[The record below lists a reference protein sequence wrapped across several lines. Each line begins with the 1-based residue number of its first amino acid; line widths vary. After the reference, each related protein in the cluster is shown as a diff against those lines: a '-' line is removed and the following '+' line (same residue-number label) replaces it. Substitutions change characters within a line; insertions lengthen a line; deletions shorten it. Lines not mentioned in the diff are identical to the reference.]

1 MEKYCIYIPTNHIMW
16 FISQYALLSILLY
29 SSLLSTNYG
38 FLRNSNAII
47 TVQTRLF
54 LNRKMEQ
61 KLPSMDNF
69 IRRESISELLDEVD
83 RSSIKELYFTNDLK
97 KIYSVHKKQVENDYS
112 DVVENDISVVN
123 SVPALVQNVL
133 DNSRTHQVKT
143 YILPEQMSFGSTLS
157 QLGGVF
163 SGLLSSLFYIAL
175 LYSVINAIRNQGQ
188 GNMPMG
194 PFAGGGAGGR
204 GGASFLNNRNNIDV
218 KKDKEAMIKANI
230 TLQDWAGSPE
240 IFEEC
245 NEVISY
251 LRNSTNYEAAGATI
265 PKGILLEGPPG
276 TGKTLIAKA
285 IASECDA
292 NFISVAS
299 SEFVELFVGLGAQ
312 KVRTLFNQA
321 RENTPCI
328 LFIDEIDSIGKQRGT
343 GINMGNDE
351 REQTLN
357 QLLAEM
363 DGFNDNSGILVI
375 AATNRKDVLDSALLR
390 PGRFDRIIT
399 VPLPDKESRKKII
412 QVHSRNKKF
421 EDYLDYDF
429 LAEMSAGFSGAQIKN
444 FINEAAI
451 LTAREGRN
459 TITQNDLENALEKL
473 VVGIV
478 KRIDTRSDTTRIRV
492 AIHEAGHAL
501 LSLVFT
507 DYFELKKVTIQATYN
522 GAGGYTLFNE
532 KPEITESGLYTKECL
547 KKRLVVAMGG
557 KAAETVFYGRDY
569 VSLGAVQ
576 DLKTANQLAQSMI
589 GNYGMGETLEVFY
602 NENTESGRNPFLG
615 RSLAMGDKY
624 SDSTKQIIDK
634 ESLELVQAAYDEA
647 FQIITKYKNQIA
659 QIAKLLID
667 NETVK
672 YDVIQ
677 KMVIDPLIR
686 EELNNNATEFNRN
699 LTNSG

>member
-1 MEKYCIYIPTNHIMW
+1 MW
-16 FISQYALLSILLY
+16 FISQYALFSILLY

-61 KLPSMDNF
+61 KLPSMDNY
-69 IRRESISELLDEVD
+69 ISRESISELLDEVD

-97 KIYSVHKKQVENDYS
+97 KIYSIHKKQDENDYS
-112 DVVENDISVVN
+112 NIVENDISVVN

-133 DNSRTHQVKT
+133 DTSRTHQVKT

-492 AIHEAGHAL
+492 AIHEAGHAF

-507 DYFELKKVTIQATYN
+507 EYFELKKVTIQATYN

-624 SDSTKQIIDK
+624 SDNTKQIIDK

-677 KMVIDPLIR
+677 KTVIDPLIR

>member
-1 MEKYCIYIPTNHIMW
+1 MYSYNHIMW
-16 FISQYALLSILLY
+16 FISQITQFTLLICSTLLS
-29 SSLLSTNYG
+29 SHYG
-38 FLRNSNAII
+38 FLRNSKHIF
-47 TVQTRLF
+47 TVQTHLF
-54 LNRKMEQ
+54 LNSKMEQ
-61 KLPSMDNF
+61 KLPFMDNF
-69 IRRESISELLDEVD
+69 ISRESISELLDEVD

-97 KIYSVHKKQVENDYS
+97 KIYSVHKKQDENDYS
-112 DVVENDISVVN
+112 NVVENDISVVN

-412 QVHSRNKKF
+412 QVHSRNKQF
-421 EDYLDYDF
+421 EDFLDYDF

-478 KRIDTRSDTTRIRV
+478 KRIDTRSDATRIRV
-492 AIHEAGHAL
+492 AIHEAGHAF

-634 ESLELVQAAYDEA
+634 ESLELVQAAYNEA
-647 FQIITKYKNQIA
+647 FEIITKYKNQIA

-699 LTNSG
+699 PTNSG

>member
-1 MEKYCIYIPTNHIMW
+1 MW
-16 FISQYALLSILLY
+16 FISQYTLFSILLY

-38 FLRNSNAII
+38 FLRNSNPIV

-54 LNRKMEQ
+54 LNSKMEQ

-97 KIYSVHKKQVENDYS
+97 KIYSVHKNQDENDYS
-112 DVVENDISVVN
+112 NIVENDISVVN

-492 AIHEAGHAL
+492 AIHEAGHAF

>member
-1 MEKYCIYIPTNHIMW
+1 MW

-54 LNRKMEQ
+54 LNSKMEQ
-61 KLPSMDNF
+61 KLPSMDNY
-69 IRRESISELLDEVD
+69 ISRESISELLDEVD

-97 KIYSVHKKQVENDYS
+97 KIYSVHKKQDENDYS
-112 DVVENDISVVN
+112 NIVENDISVVN

-492 AIHEAGHAL
+492 AIHEAGHAF

-507 DYFELKKVTIQATYN
+507 EYFELKKVTIQATYN

-624 SDSTKQIIDK
+624 SDNTKQIIDK

>member
-1 MEKYCIYIPTNHIMW
+1 MW
-16 FISQYALLSILLY
+16 LISQYTLLSILLY

-69 IRRESISELLDEVD
+69 ISRESISELLDEVD

-123 SVPALVQNVL
+123 SVPTLVQNVL

-492 AIHEAGHAL
+492 AIHEAGHAF

-507 DYFELKKVTIQATYN
+507 EYFELKKVTIQATYN

>member
-1 MEKYCIYIPTNHIMW
+1 MW
-16 FISQYALLSILLY
+16 FISQYALFSILLY

-38 FLRNSNAII
+38 FLHHSNHIV

-54 LNRKMEQ
+54 LNSKMEQ

-97 KIYSVHKKQVENDYS
+97 KIYSVHKKQDENDYS
-112 DVVENDISVVN
+112 NIVENDISVVN

-230 TLQDWAGSPE
+230 TLHDWAGSPE

-412 QVHSRNKKF
+412 QVHSRNKQF
-421 EDYLDYDF
+421 EDFLDYDF

-492 AIHEAGHAL
+492 AIHEAGHAF

-532 KPEITESGLYTKECL
+532 KPEISESGLYTKECL

-624 SDSTKQIIDK
+624 SDNTKQIIDK

>member
-1 MEKYCIYIPTNHIMW
+1 MW
-16 FISQYALLSILLY
+16 FISQYALFSILLY

-38 FLRNSNAII
+38 FLHHSNHIV

-54 LNRKMEQ
+54 LNSKMEQ

-97 KIYSVHKKQVENDYS
+97 KIYSVHKKQDENDYS
-112 DVVENDISVVN
+112 NIVENDISVVN

-412 QVHSRNKKF
+412 QVHSRNKQF
-421 EDYLDYDF
+421 EDFLDYDF

-492 AIHEAGHAL
+492 AIHEAGHAF

-624 SDSTKQIIDK
+624 SDNTKQIIDK